1 MTNSVCAECEW
12 EYSGTMGDPI
22 EAAKR
27 HKLTHILERCG
38 GTGAVKDVIESLVVT
53 KRLISSVNAGYV
65 KSEPLSAG

>member
-1 MTNSVCAECEW
+1 
-12 EYSGTMGDPI
+12 MGDPI

-65 KSEPLSAG
+65 KSEPL